1 MINYLNWERATY
13 FINLNAGIDSFLV
26 CRALICGIVSVSA
39 NPLEFYHISAL
50 VSGMISGFAYVFML
64 FLSRAI
70 EVDDPMNVCQVHGGM
85 SIYSLVSICFF
96 HQNEGFFFKDIY
108 TEYPIV
114 AGIGDLKSLKLEEI
128 APIVLILGT
137 YVMAAVGVI
146 AISSTLTGFMIQGLL
161 KKFWRPNYIGNEG
174 CAAGE
179 IIGDDVYWQL
189 VLSDRI
195 LMNHLQSVINQYFVP
210 NPKEYVAHEFKKEI
224 QP

>member
-1 MINYLNWERATY
+1 
-13 FINLNAGIDSFLV
+13 
-26 CRALICGIVSVSA
+26 
-39 NPLEFYHISAL
+39 
-50 VSGMISGFAYVFML
+50 MISGFAYVFML
-64 FLSRAI
+64 FISRAV
-70 EVDDPMNVCQVHGGM
+70 EVDDPMHICQVHGGI
-85 SIYSLVSICFF
+85 SLYSLVSICFF

-114 AGIGDLKSLKLEEI
+114 AGIGDLKSLQLEEI

-137 YVMAAVGVI
+137 YVMAAVGII

-161 KKFWRPNYIGNEG
+161 RQFWRPNYTGNEG

-195 LMNHLQSVINQYFVP
+195 LMNHL
-210 NPKEYVAHEFKKEI
+210 
-224 QP
+224 